1 MNKLVFTKNPIL
13 IKDFSL
19 SKIKN
24 WNEIEIAKT
33 QFVNDNNIQLTRFP
47 GFSFSS
53 QEKVDFYFDNY
64 YQRIKDVFTPPRG
77 NLRDDSSYMMI
88 GIKPGSY
95 FAHLSLS
102 ETSWLLGPS
111 SKMLWGL
118 TEILKIYPYY
128 TNVYKFHRDEET
140 GDVSSICRE
149 IEIVKQISPNII
161 PVFLGNYPEYEKIID
176 VLKLNSYKKIWH
188 PAYLTRNY
196 SIEKMKEWKRRF
208 LEQ

>member
-1 MNKLVFTKNPIL
+1 MNKLTFTQNPIL
-13 IKDFSL
+13 IKEFSL

-24 WNEIEIAKT
+24 WDEIEIAKT
-33 QFVNDNNIQLTRFP
+33 QFVTDNNIQLTRFP

-53 QEKVDFYFDNY
+53 QEKADFYFDNY
-64 YQRIKDVFTPPRG
+64 C
-77 NLRDDSSYMMI
+77 
-88 GIKPGSY
+88 
-95 FAHLSLS
+95 
-102 ETSWLLGPS
+102 
-111 SKMLWGL
+111 
-118 TEILKIYPYY
+118 